1 MRLAVS
7 VWCGV
12 CAFLLIPAR
21 APAQT
26 GAAPQAQ
33 RLTERDAI
41 ARFLASDPRVR
52 VLNARVEEV
61 RASHADRAL
70 WPNPVVTFA
79 RESVAASQDSFLLA
93 RQELPMSGRMGQLR
107 AAGRIAVEAAQADAR
122 FRTAELLA
130 GLREAYAALLLTQET
145 EGVLREGIDTLQEL
159 VRLLRAREEGGEGS
173 PYDRIRGARAVLDL
187 EADLAAAAA
196 ARAQAQG
203 RLAAYLGAAAVPAS
217 LVAADALTTAATVP
231 SLDTVLQEALSNR
244 GDYGAARLSIAQ
256 FEAEREAA
264 ARLRLPT
271 PTVSGGLKR
280 SDVGAATVSGYQ
292 FSVDVSVPLF
302 SRGQAA
308 VALADARK
316 AQAEAEAESWRT
328 RIEADVRAAH
338 AALAIQQERAA
349 RYRQAAADLAEPLAE
364 IGRIA
369 YQEGELGILELLD
382 AERQALDAR
391 LRIAD
396 LAAAARRAAIELDR
410 AIGREFRP

>member
-12 CAFLLIPAR
+12 CALLLFPAR

-52 VLNARVEEV
+52 ALNARVEEV
-61 RASHADRAL
+61 RASHAERAL
-70 WPNPVVTFA
+70 WPNPVVTFT
-79 RESVAASQDSFLLA
+79 RERVATSADNFLLA
-93 RQELPMSGRMGQLR
+93 RQELPLPGRLGQLR
-107 AAGRIAVEAAQADAR
+107 AAGRLAADAAQADAR
-122 FRTAELLA
+122 FRVAGLLA
-130 GLREAYAALLLTQET
+130 GLREAYAALLLAQEV
-145 EGVLREGIDTLQEL
+145 EGVLRRGIDTLQEL

-173 PYDRIRGARAVLDL
+173 AYDRIRGARAVLDL

-196 ARAQAQG
+196 ARVEARG
-203 RLAAYLGAAAVPAS
+203 RIAAYLGPATNPDT
-217 LVAADALTTAATVP
+217 LVAADALMPAGTVP
-231 SLDTVLQEALSNR
+231 ALDAVLREALSHR
-244 GDYGAARLSIAQ
+244 ADYEATRLSIDQ
-256 FEAEREAA
+256 FDAERDAA
-264 ARLRLPT
+264 TWLRLPT
-271 PTVSGGLKR
+271 PTLTGGLKR
-280 SDVGAATVSGYQ
+280 SEAGHAGASGYQ
-292 FSVDVSVPLF
+292 FSIDVSVPLF

-316 AQAEAEAESWRT
+316 AQAQAEAESWRT
-328 RIEADVRAAH
+328 RIETEVRAAH

-349 RYRQAAADLAEPLAE
+349 RYRQAAANLAEPLAE

-391 LRIAD
+391 LRITD

>member
-33 RLTERDAI
+33 RLTERDAV

-52 VLNARVEEV
+52 ALNARVEEV
-61 RASHADRAL
+61 RASHAERAL

-93 RQELPMSGRMGQLR
+93 RQELPVSGRMRQLR

-130 GLREAYAALLLTQET
+130 GLREAYAALLLAQET

-173 PYDRIRGARAVLDL
+173 SYDRIRGARAVLDL

-203 RLAAYLGAAAVPAS
+203 RLAAYLGAAAVPTS
-217 LVAADALTTAATVP
+217 LVAADALTTGATVP
-231 SLDTVLQEALSNR
+231 SLDAALQEALSNR

-280 SDVGAATVSGYQ
+280 SDVGAATAAGYQ

-308 VALADARK
+308 VALADARR

-349 RYRQAAADLAEPLAE
+349 RYRRAAADLAEPLAE

-391 LRIAD
+391 LRITD